1 MGDGQP
7 EWSSPGEDRR
17 EEGEE
22 RSGEGTGKSSSME
35 EEEEGGTSSLLPS
48 ALCRPRWC
56 SALPAGSLGGACG
69 VIWMLGT
76 VVK

>member
-22 RSGEGTGKSSSME
+22 RSGEGSERSSSM
-35 EEEEGGTSSLLPS
+35 EEEEGGTSSLLPCV
-48 ALCRPRWC
+48 LCRPRWY
-56 SALPAGSLGGACG
+56 SGPRSPLPVGSPGGACG
-69 VIWMLGT
+69 VM
-76 VVK
+76 